1 LLSSDAELLFNHP
14 PTQNTQNTLS
24 HSLSLSLK
32 ASFSSCTK
40 LQLPLQLKQQFFL
53 LVVVVVVVGGTTKK
67 HFAYKATKAFRVL
80 PVIFLLM
87 TWL

>member
-1 LLSSDAELLFNHP
+1 MLSFSSTTHQP
-14 PTQNTQNTLS
+14 KTPKTHS
-24 HSLSLSLK
+24 HTLSLSLK

-40 LQLPLQLKQQFFL
+40 LQLPLQLKQQFF

-80 PVIFLLM
+80 PVIYLLM